1 MAEVPS
7 AFCSLTSFQQILFY
21 SCLQNNS
28 YSFLGI
34 FVVIIT
40 NVIDLDLCAWSF
52 FQKFSSQ
59 TFHNPH
65 IFVKDWGSCKSVQ
78 WSNSLSDCCEAG
90 LVSLWSASS
99 RSGFTLPKGLGTNPC
114 VESHSFSDFRF
125 TTWLECTVH

>member
-1 MAEVPS
+1 MECLAEVPS

-21 SCLQNNS
+21 SRLQNNS

-59 TFHNPH
+59 TFHNPQ
-65 IFVKDWGSCKSVQ
+65 IFVKD
-78 WSNSLSDCCEAG
+78 
-90 LVSLWSASS
+90 
-99 RSGFTLPKGLGTNPC
+99 
-114 VESHSFSDFRF
+114 
-125 TTWLECTVH
+125 